1 MTRWTRITTRLR
13 PYAHL
18 REEIE
23 QDLEERTEALVA
35 AGVPRAEAVAA
46 ARKAFGN
53 VLRIEEES
61 RAAWGWRWIEDLWV
75 DLRCGAR
82 QLAQT
87 PGLLTACVLTLGL
100 GVGANAA
107 VFTVVDAVLI
117 RAMPYRVVGGAVLI
131 GIRTE

>member
-61 RAAWGWRWIEDLWV
+61 RAAWGWAPWASKR
-75 DLRCGAR
+75 
-82 QLAQT
+82 
-87 PGLLTACVLTLGL
+87 
-100 GVGANAA
+100 
-107 VFTVVDAVLI
+107 
-117 RAMPYRVVGGAVLI
+117 
-131 GIRTE
+131 